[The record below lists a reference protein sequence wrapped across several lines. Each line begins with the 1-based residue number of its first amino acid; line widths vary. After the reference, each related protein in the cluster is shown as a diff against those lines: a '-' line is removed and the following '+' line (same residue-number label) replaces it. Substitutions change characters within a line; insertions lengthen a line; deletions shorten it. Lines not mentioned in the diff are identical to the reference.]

1 MTQDTH
7 NLIAALKPL
16 TSLAPTDVTVRPETN
31 STYRGGSSEAG
42 DQGNGSKG
50 GDTNGSTGSSGAH
63 DAIAD
68 QMNAGRVADPMSGKD
83 RHRDCRTVLEEERP
97 SLLSTM
103 WKVFHSDDVRPL
115 SLRAIWPRHLKPSRP
130 VRNVNFTARSFPTAA
145 ERRRAF
151 EAKASELNAEGYN
164 VYVVMNPIRE
174 DFKEGA
180 VRDADIAF
188 RDLLLIDID
197 RAGATDCPASDDE
210 INAASALADQVSE
223 DPALEGLELRARVM
237 SGNGVHL
244 YYALPQMPNEE
255 VSKLNVQE
263 TLQLLA
269 WKFDNDAV
277 KIDQSVFNA
286 SRITKVPGTVARK
299 GEVSGG
305 RPYRVAQVI
314 WP

>member
-1 MTQDTH
+1 MTF
-7 NLIAALKPL
+7 
-16 TSLAPTDVTVRPETN
+16 RPETN
-31 STYRGGSSEAG
+31 STYRGGSSETG

-50 GDTNGSTGSSGAH
+50 VEINGSTGSSGSH
-63 DAIAD
+63 EAIAD
-68 QMNAGRVADPMSGKD
+68 QMDTRRVADPMSGKD
-83 RHRDCRTVLEEERP
+83 RHRDCRTVLEAERP

-103 WKVFHSDDVRPL
+103 WKVFHSDEVRPL
-115 SLRAIWPRHLKPSRP
+115 SLRAIWPRYRIPSRP
-130 VRNVNFTARSFPTAA
+130 VQNVTFTARDYPTAA
-145 ERRRAF
+145 ERRQAF
-151 EAKASELNAEGYN
+151 DAKASELNAEGYN

-174 DFKEGA
+174 DFTDGA

-210 INAASALADQVSE
+210 ITAASALADQVSA

-244 YYALPQMPNEE
+244 YYAPPQMPNEE
-255 VSKLNVQE
+255 VSKLEVQE
-263 TLQLLA
+263 LLRLLA
-269 WKFDNDAV
+269 RKFDNDEV

-299 GEVSGG
+299 GVVSDG
-305 RPYRVAQVI
+305 RPYRIAQVI